1 MKKKLIVILIIFFS
15 TAVYFYIKN
24 NLKNKI
30 DNNNTN
36 NKEEILYN
44 SNIIENVKYTS
55 KDSRGNVYEIFAA
68 QGEIDYNNTN
78 FVFLTNVSGLIK
90 LEDSKIIRIQSDFGK
105 YNIDNFDTIFSKNVI
120 IKHQENTIRGEYLDF
135 SIQKN
140 LMTISRNVT
149 YNNLKNILKADVID
163 IDLKTKDTKIYR
175 YDSKKKINIKSKK

>member
-1 MKKKLIVILIIFFS
+1 M
-15 TAVYFYIKN
+15 YFYIKN
-24 NLKNKI
+24 NLENKI

-120 IKHQENTIRGEYLDF
+120 IKYQENTIRGEYLDF

>member
-24 NLKNKI
+24 NLENKI

-105 YNIDNFDTIFSKNVI
+105 YNIDNFDTIF
-120 IKHQENTIRGEYLDF
+120 
-135 SIQKN
+135 
-140 LMTISRNVT
+140 
-149 YNNLKNILKADVID
+149 
-163 IDLKTKDTKIYR
+163 
-175 YDSKKKINIKSKK
+175 